1 MITILG
7 ATGNVG
13 GKITDIL
20 IQKNEKIRLVARS
33 IERLRERVGRRAQAM
48 AGDAGD
54 TEFLVQA
61 FSGSSAVF
69 TLMPPNITA
78 GDFLTYADEIGG
90 SIARAIELAGVTH
103 VVNLSS
109 IGAELGQG
117 TGPIVG
123 LHRQE
128 ERLNRVPGLNVL
140 HLRTAFFMENL
151 LMNIEMIREHG
162 MNAGALK
169 GDLKLPMIATRD
181 IASFA
186 AVRLLDLDFAGQSVQ
201 YLLGRND
208 LSMNEATI
216 AIGIKIGRPNL
227 QYKELPYEEAE
238 KGLIAAGLSPDMG
251 RRYMEMNKAFNE
263 GLITARRS
271 PGKTTNTSFEE
282 FCRSVF
288 VPLFLQKKA
297 A

>member
-13 GKITDIL
+13 GKIADIL
-20 IQKNEKIRLVARS
+20 IQKGEKIRLVARS
-33 IERLRERVGRRAQAM
+33 IERLRAKVSRRAQAM
-48 AGDAGD
+48 AGDARD

-69 TLMPPNITA
+69 SLIPPNITA
-78 GDFLTYADEIGG
+78 GDFLAYADEIGG
-90 SIARAIELAGVTH
+90 SIARALELAGVTH

-109 IGAELGQG
+109 IGAELDQG

-140 HLRTAFFMENL
+140 HLRAAFFMENL
-151 LMNIEMIREHG
+151 LMNIEMIRSRG
-162 MNAGALK
+162 MNGGPLK

-186 AVRLLDLDFAGQSVQ
+186 AVRLPDRDFSGQSVQ

-208 LSMNEATI
+208 LSMNEATMK
-216 AIGIKIGRPNL
+216 IGIKIGRPNL
-227 QYKELPYEEAE
+227 QYRELPYDEAE
-238 KGLIAAGLSPDMG
+238 KGLIAAGLSQDMSSQ
-251 RRYMEMNKAFNE
+251 YMEMNKALNE

-271 PGKTTNTSFEE
+271 AGTTTNTSFEE

-288 VPLFLQKKA
+288 VPLFMQKKA